1 MTCKEFDTE
10 YLLHIIYKPIS
21 SQYKRK
27 DLVVSIWRKDLVV
40 SIWRKNKD
48 NLMTIDL
55 EYTLRREKV
64 L

>member
-27 DLVVSIWRKDLVV
+27 DLVVSIWRQ
-40 SIWRKNKD
+40 NKD